1 MSIDLLNNSTSK
13 SVGTSRVGGVDIL
26 VKDGANIKGVT
37 TTDFNGITSSRA
49 SESDSGGRSREDI
62 DVGKSRVIVVTTGQ
76 TSAQSH

>member
-1 MSIDLLNNSTSK
+1 MSNSTSK

-49 SESDSGGRSREDI
+49 SESDSGGRSREDV
-62 DVGKSRVIVVTTGQ
+62 DVGKNRIIVVTTGQ